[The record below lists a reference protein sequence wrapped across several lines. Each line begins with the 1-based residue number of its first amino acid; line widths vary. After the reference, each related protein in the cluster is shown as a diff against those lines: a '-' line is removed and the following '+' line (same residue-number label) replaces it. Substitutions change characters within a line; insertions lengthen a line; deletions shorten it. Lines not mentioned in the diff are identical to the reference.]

1 MCRGCVKTIDDS
13 FISAKDRVL
22 VERGSILGEFLEHES
37 SESNSANLV
46 FSFHTASAHSGH
58 SPTTGLWKSDR

>member
-1 MCRGCVKTIDDS
+1 MKTIDDS

-22 VERGSILGEFLEHES
+22 VECGSILGEFLEHES

-46 FSFHTASAHSGH
+46 FSFHSLGREATEAARPGSMPRTRCH
-58 SPTTGLWKSDR
+58 

>member
-1 MCRGCVKTIDDS
+1 VKTIDDS

-22 VERGSILGEFLEHES
+22 VEHGSILGEFLEHES

-46 FSFHTASAHSGH
+46 FKLIVKVNAG
-58 SPTTGLWKSDR
+58 KR